1 MVLNIILLVCE
12 SKNKFFM
19 KSTEL
24 HKLIKKNGWLHIR
37 TKGSHYIYEK
47 DGKTY
52 PAPFHAAKEVGKGIE
67 NKIKKEMGL
76 K

>member
-1 MVLNIILLVCE
+1 M
-12 SKNKFFM
+12 
-19 KSTEL
+19 
-24 HKLIKKNGWLHIR
+24 NGWLHVR

-47 DGKTY
+47 NGQTY
-52 PAPFHAAKEVGKGIE
+52 PVPFHGSKEIGKGIE

>member
-1 MVLNIILLVCE
+1 
-12 SKNKFFM
+12 M
-19 KSTEL
+19 KSSEF
-24 HKLIKKNGWLHIR
+24 HKLVKRNGWKLLR
-37 TKGSHYIYEK
+37 VSGSHYIYEK

-52 PAPFHAAKEVGKGIE
+52 PVPFHGAKEMGKGIE